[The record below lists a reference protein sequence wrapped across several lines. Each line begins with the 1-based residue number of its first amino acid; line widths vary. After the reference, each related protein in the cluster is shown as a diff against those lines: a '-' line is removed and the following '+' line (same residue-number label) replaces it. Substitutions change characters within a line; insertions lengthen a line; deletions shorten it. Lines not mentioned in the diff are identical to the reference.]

1 MNIAIIG
8 SGGLVGSALV
18 EHFTTQGH
26 SVLCVDR
33 NTELTLEKA
42 ARIADAVFIVTLPI
56 ENVASL
62 FSRAVDVMRSGTL
75 LIHGTSIENPAF
87 PHDINTSHAVEK
99 DITVCHCHFHFR
111 PEIPLRRT
119 LFGQNVSV
127 SISGRDQGVWRN
139 WLENE
144 LVPFQPLLHR
154 LEPGE
159 HDHITAVSQLMHM
172 VVAFM
177 IGTSWQ
183 QFPSQIVTKGIN
195 IGGPPCR
202 LMVRSIL
209 RTASSGKVI
218 NGILLNHPLTLHLI
232 AFFQESLKKLKDA
245 IAEKN
250 EASLGTILETVRNSI
265 DPQNLEAWDAS
276 TKQLARLEAD
286 MRQTVATFHFTAEQN
301 QIGLLEKVLHEFG
314 NRGINMTS
322 TIAQVTPDGGCIIM
336 IGVKEDNPNVKEAM
350 EAIKQLML

>member
-18 EHFTTQGH
+18 EHFTTQGY

-33 NTELTLEKA
+33 DTELTLEEA
-42 ARIADAVFIVTLPI
+42 ARIADVVFIVTLPI
-56 ENVASL
+56 KNVASL

-75 LIHGTSIENPAF
+75 LIHGTSIENPAL
-87 PHDINTSHAVEK
+87 PHDIKMTAAIDK
-99 DITVCHCHFHFR
+99 GMTICHCHFHFR

-127 SISGRDQGVWRN
+127 SASGRDQVTWKN
-139 WLENE
+139 WLEEE
-144 LVPFQPLLHR
+144 LIPFQPLLHH

-159 HDHITAVSQLMHM
+159 HDKITAVSQLMHM

-183 QFPSQIVTKGIN
+183 QFPSQIVAKGIG

-202 LMVRSIL
+202 LMIRSIL

-218 NGILLNHPLTLHLI
+218 SEILLNHPFALHLI
-232 AFFQESLKKLKDA
+232 DFFQKSLEKLKDA

-250 EASLGTILETVRNSI
+250 GASLETMLGAARNSI
-265 DPQNLEAWDAS
+265 DPQSLETWDTS

-286 MRQTVATFHFTAEQN
+286 MQQTVATFHFTAEQN
-301 QIGLLEKVLHEFG
+301 QVGLLEKVLHEFG
-314 NRGINMTS
+314 IRGIDMTS
-322 TIAQVTPDGGCIIM
+322 TIAQVTSDGGCTIM
-336 IGVKEDNPNVKEAM
+336 IGVRKKSSAIQEA
-350 EAIKQLML
+350 ELVIKKWT